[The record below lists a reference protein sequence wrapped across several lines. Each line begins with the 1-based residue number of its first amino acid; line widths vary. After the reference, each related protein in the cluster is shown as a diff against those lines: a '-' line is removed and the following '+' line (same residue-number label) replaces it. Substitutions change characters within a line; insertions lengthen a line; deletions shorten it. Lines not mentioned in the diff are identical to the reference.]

1 MLRII
6 FCVFTLPL
14 RFLYWANYF
23 GLTTGHCLPLSTLLL
38 PVGSSY
44 KFKQIAMATPLV
56 QGGSVSRSF
65 TGCSEF
71 IKYQFTRAGSSSLY

>member
-38 PVGSSY
+38 PVGNSY
-44 KFKQIAMATPLV
+44 KFKQIAMPLLSFKVV
-56 QGGSVSRSF
+56 QFRDLLLVARG
-65 TGCSEF
+65 
-71 IKYQFTRAGSSSLY
+71 L